1 MPLAPNATTC
11 FPTLGLSR
19 SLVLGQD
26 DKFLEALQL

>member
-1 MPLAPNATTC
+1 MSEAVARAQAPD
-11 FPTLGLSR
+11 R